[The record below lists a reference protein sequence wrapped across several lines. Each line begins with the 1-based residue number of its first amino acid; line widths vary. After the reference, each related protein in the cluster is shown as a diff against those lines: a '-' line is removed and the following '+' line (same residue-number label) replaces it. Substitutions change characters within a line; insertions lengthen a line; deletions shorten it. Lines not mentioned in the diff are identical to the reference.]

1 MRLNIIKLFLAA
13 ICLFLM
19 SSCSNTSKEM
29 ELPKMN
35 NDKLEKLEQL
45 DISTVSILVGN
56 NTVES
61 TGNQY
66 KLIVTIDNQ
75 EDIEELVSSLETNQ
89 WKKVDVSDELKGEP
103 YFFVQFNEVYVL
115 AVYPDVA
122 YGFIADCTNKDN
134 ELTISNK
141 TEYYYLSN
149 NFFDKLWEIVKPFS
163 EQLDVEIYGE

>member
-1 MRLNIIKLFLAA
+1 MRLNIIKLFLTA
-13 ICLFLM
+13 ICLVLM
-19 SSCSNTSKEM
+19 SSCSNTSKER

-45 DISTVSILVGN
+45 DISTVSILVGD

-61 TGNQY
+61 IGNQY

-75 EDIEELVSSLETNQ
+75 EDIEELASSLETNQ

-122 YGFIADCTNKDN
+122 YGFIADCTSKDN
-134 ELTISNK
+134 KLTISNK
-141 TEYYYLSN
+141 TKYYYLSN